1 MTSHLI
7 AKNYGGDCD
16 WLTERLR
23 DLPQKKTMV
32 ESLIGSQNNH
42 VTQIF

>member
-16 WLTERLR
+16 WLTEKSR
-23 DLPQKKTMV
+23 DLPKTMV

>member
-1 MTSHLI
+1 MVEIVIGLEEGHVI
-7 AKNYGGDCD
+7 Y
-16 WLTERLR
+16 
-23 DLPQKKTMV
+23 PKTMV